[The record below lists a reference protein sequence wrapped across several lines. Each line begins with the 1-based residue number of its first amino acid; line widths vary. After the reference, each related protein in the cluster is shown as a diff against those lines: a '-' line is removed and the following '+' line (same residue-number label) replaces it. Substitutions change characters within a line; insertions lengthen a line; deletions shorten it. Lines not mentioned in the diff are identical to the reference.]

1 FIDRTASLVIAI
13 ASSMVIARLLSPA
26 DIGVFSVVMVLMSF
40 LSSWRDFGAGQYL
53 VQEPDLTD
61 DRIRAVW
68 TLQLC
73 IGAGLALIALA
84 TSGLVARF
92 YNEPRMAPIMW
103 LLALSYLINPFGSL
117 TYAWL
122 MRTMRFEALTLMRAS
137 AALSGAAV
145 SIGCAWTGLG
155 AISLAWGSLASIVGN
170 ALVSLFFRPR
180 GFPLLPGLREVRRV
194 LQFGTRLTSS
204 SLIETA
210 AKGAPELILGKLQGM
225 SAVGQFSRAN
235 GLLSMLTTLVT
246 DAVGSVALPMFA
258 RQRREGGDMGH
269 AFVRGNGYMTV
280 VCWCFAAYLG
290 VMAGPMILLLYGP
303 QWTEAVDVAR
313 WLAVSML
320 LAGPATLSFQVLVG
334 AGAADRL
341 PRTMLIVATCTVM
354 SATWGARHGA
364 VSMAIGLCAGTSAA
378 TLVWLREVHQA
389 VGFDLRLWSGTL
401 VRSAVVAAGTATP
414 AMAGMLW
421 VGWMPEQ
428 PVLMVALTA
437 VGGALAFVATVLAIG
452 HPIADEIR
460 PVLSRLRQRQG

>member
-1 FIDRTASLVIAI
+1 
-13 ASSMVIARLLSPA
+13 MVIARLLSPA
-26 DIGVFSVVMVLMSF
+26 DVGVFSVVMVLMSF

-53 VQEPDLTD
+53 VQEAELND

-68 TLQLC
+68 TLQLG
-73 IGAGLALIALA
+73 IGAGMALVALA
-84 TSGLVARF
+84 ASGLVAKF
-92 YNEPRMAPIMW
+92 YGEPRMAPIMC

-122 MRTMRFEALTLMRAS
+122 MRAMRFEALTLMRAS
-137 AALSGAAV
+137 AALSGAVV
-145 SIGCAWTGLG
+145 SIGCAWAGLG

-170 ALVSLFFRPR
+170 ALVSLLFRPR
-180 GFPLLPGLREVRRV
+180 GFPLLPGVREVRRV

-225 SAVGQFSRAN
+225 ASVGQFSRAN
-235 GLLSMLTTLVT
+235 GLLTMLTTLVT

-258 RQRREGGDMGH
+258 KQRREGGDMGH
-269 AFVRGNGYMTV
+269 AFIRGNGYMTV

-303 QWTEAVDVAR
+303 QWTEAVTVAR

-334 AGAADRL
+334 AGAANRL
-341 PRTMLIVATCTVM
+341 PRTMFTVAACSVL
-354 SATWGARHGA
+354 GAASGA
-364 VSMAIGLCAGTSAA
+364 HRGAEGMAIGLCVGTAA
-378 TLVWLREVHQA
+378 ASLAWLREVHQVVA
-389 VGFDLRLWSGTL
+389 FNLRQWGATL
-401 VRSAVVAAGTATP
+401 ARSAVVVAGSTAPALFSVLWLGWTPGSPLLVVVVTAATG
-414 AMAGMLW
+414 
-421 VGWMPEQ
+421 
-428 PVLMVALTA
+428 ALTF
-437 VGGALAFVATVLAIG
+437 VLSALLVD

-460 PVLSRLRQRQG
+460 PILQRLGLARF